1 MGGIRP
7 APPLATF
14 NQFIM
19 DQLRHDHQALQRQL
33 ETTTPEKEHFRIR
46 CEQLETEL
54 EQIRTEHNQMKREF
68 EIFKLKMQ
76 LNEQTPK

>member
-1 MGGIRP
+1 
-7 APPLATF
+7 
-14 NQFIM
+14 
-19 DQLRHDHQALQRQL
+19 
-33 ETTTPEKEHFRIR
+33 
-46 CEQLETEL
+46 ETEL